1 MTAYVIRFRENVPIP
16 VNAMME
22 IVYPSQLTENEIY
35 VGC

>member
-35 VGC
+35 TGC